1 MNKRNG
7 GRKRDD
13 KRFNPDD
20 IKVGDTITSDD
31 ILGIDRQAV
40 DDLPP
45 PGWLRGDA
53 SPIPMDIFDCRAVA
67 LTWMSTTKDP
77 DIAESFT
84 RQRRSDGAEYIDTV
98 PEQAVCSDFDLD
110 IDLGGFELKQGPLF
124 KAKQMEDK
132 WDIYHYGE
140 LFYFVRSWTGTLV
153 HVAHGREREGVL
165 HVDSI
170 VTSSVLLDGRD
181 RTFFIREVYFLI
193 VNHVLDAMF
202 PHPIPAYLADSDES
216 ILAFSFSEFGRRG
229 LYGTLMGAVDIL

>member
-1 MNKRNG
+1 MDKQNG
-7 GRKRDD
+7 ARRKGRKP
-13 KRFNPDD
+13 FNVDE
-20 IKVGDTITSDD
+20 INVGDVVTSDD

-45 PGWLRGDA
+45 PGWLRGNA

-77 DIAESFT
+77 DIADSFVH
-84 RQRRSDGAEYIDTV
+84 QRRSDGTEYIDTV
-98 PEQAVCSDFDLD
+98 PEQAVLADADLD

-132 WDIYHYGE
+132 WDIYHYAE
-140 LFYFVRSWTGTLV
+140 LFYFVRSWTGDLV
-153 HVAHGREREGVL
+153 HVAHGMEHKGVL
-165 HVDSI
+165 HIDMIATASDK
-170 VTSSVLLDGRD
+170 LDERD
-181 RTFFIREVYFLI
+181 RTFFIREIYFLI

-229 LYGTLMGAVDIL
+229 LYGTLAGAVVP